1 MYTAIQSAIAVDF
14 TLYKIKLLLLFMF
27 TIIEFNGS
35 CGEISIYFVL
45 DYCFNYVIIVIGIAH
60 YIVI

>member
-1 MYTAIQSAIAVDF
+1 
-14 TLYKIKLLLLFMF
+14 MF

-35 CGEISIYFVL
+35 CGEMSRPIYIVL
-45 DYCFNYVIIVIGIAH
+45 DYCFNYVIIIIGIAH